1 MPIENGLTY
10 LKNKINNNNSF
21 FENVDKL
28 KSENEALK
36 QKNSELEQQMREFEI
51 MKNENEQLKQELNLA
66 ENAKS
71 AILIEASTGEILYQK
86 NANEKLA
93 PASMTKIMS
102 LILIMENIENGNLKW
117 NDVVVVS
124 KNASSMGG
132 SQIFLE
138 TNEMMTVED
147 LVKGICIA
155 SGNDATVALAEKIA
169 GTEKA
174 FVKLMN
180 DKAKSLG
187 LKNTNFV
194 NATGLDA
201 EGHYSTAYD
210 MSVMARELVRHEK
223 ILEFSSIYEDYL
235 RKNTSKSFWLVN
247 TNRLV
252 KFYSYIDGLK
262 TGYTKNAGYCLTAT
276 GQKRNMRLISVVMGE
291 ESTDKRSTDTLAMLD
306 YGFNMYSINT
316 VVSKKNSLGNVP
328 VNLGKKENVDIKVV
342 KDINI
347 LNNSQKGE
355 RNINYELITNNITA
369 PVKVGDVVGK
379 IKVYEDGKYM
389 YTEDVTVAF
398 NVEKAS
404 IWKILIRNIKDII
417 TIKV

>member
-1 MPIENGLTY
+1 MRKIWIFIFLILFIPIRVYGE
-10 LKNKINNNNSF
+10 
-21 FENVDKL
+21 
-28 KSENEALK
+28 
-36 QKNSELEQQMREFEI
+36 
-51 MKNENEQLKQELNLA
+51 ELNLA

-86 NANEKLA
+86 NANERLA

-117 NDVVVVS
+117 NDIVVVS

-155 SGNDATVALAEKIA
+155 SGNDATVSLAEKIA

-187 LKNTNFV
+187 IRNTNFM
-194 NATGLDA
+194 NSTGLDA
-201 EGHYSTAYD
+201 EGHYSSAYD
-210 MSVMARELVRHEK
+210 MSIMARELVRHEK

-235 RKNTSKSFWLVN
+235 RKNTAKKFWLVN
-247 TNRLV
+247 TNKLV

-262 TGYTKNAGYCLTAT
+262 TGYTGNAGYCLTAT
-276 GQKRNMRLISVVMGE
+276 GMKNDMRLISVVMGE
-291 ESTDKRSTDTLAMLD
+291 ENTDNRTTDTLAMLD
-306 YGFNMYSINT
+306 YGFNMYSINK
-316 VVSKKNSLGNVP
+316 VVNKDKSLGNVR
-328 VNLGKKENVDIKVV
+328 VNLGDIENVDIMLEE
-342 KDINI
+342 DITI
-347 LNNSQKGE
+347 LNNNQKGKK
-355 RNINYELITNNITA
+355 NITYEINTNNINA
-369 PVKVGDVVGK
+369 PVKKGDVVGK
-379 IKVYEDGKYM
+379 IDVYEEGRYLYSRDI
-389 YTEDVTVAF
+389 TVM
-398 NVEKAS
+398 NDIEKAN
-404 IWKILIRNIKDII
+404 IFKVFIRNLRDIVGV
-417 TIKV
+417 KV

>member
-1 MPIENGLTY
+1 M
-10 LKNKINNNNSF
+10 KKICLF
-21 FENVDKL
+21 LLLFLIPFVVKGE
-28 KSENEALK
+28 
-36 QKNSELEQQMREFEI
+36 
-51 MKNENEQLKQELNLA
+51 ELNLA

-86 NANEKLA
+86 NANERLA

-117 NDVVVVS
+117 NDIVVVS

-201 EGHYSTAYD
+201 EGHY
-210 MSVMARELVRHEK
+210 
-223 ILEFSSIYEDYL
+223 
-235 RKNTSKSFWLVN
+235 
-247 TNRLV
+247 
-252 KFYSYIDGLK
+252 
-262 TGYTKNAGYCLTAT
+262 
-276 GQKRNMRLISVVMGE
+276 
-291 ESTDKRSTDTLAMLD
+291 
-306 YGFNMYSINT
+306 
-316 VVSKKNSLGNVP
+316 
-328 VNLGKKENVDIKVV
+328 
-342 KDINI
+342 
-347 LNNSQKGE
+347 
-355 RNINYELITNNITA
+355 
-369 PVKVGDVVGK
+369 
-379 IKVYEDGKYM
+379 
-389 YTEDVTVAF
+389 
-398 NVEKAS
+398 
-404 IWKILIRNIKDII
+404 
-417 TIKV
+417 

>member
-1 MPIENGLTY
+1 M
-10 LKNKINNNNSF
+10 KKICLF
-21 FENVDKL
+21 LLLFLIPFVVKGE
-28 KSENEALK
+28 
-36 QKNSELEQQMREFEI
+36 
-51 MKNENEQLKQELNLA
+51 ELNLS

-71 AILIEASTGEILYQK
+71 PILIEASTGEILYQK
-86 NANEKLA
+86 NANERLA

-117 NDVVVVS
+117 NDIVVVS

-138 TNEMMTVED
+138 ANEMMTVED

-194 NATGLDA
+194 NSTGLDA
-201 EGHYSTAYD
+201 EGHYSTAND
-210 MSVMARELVRHEK
+210 MSVMARELVKHEK

-235 RKNTSKSFWLVN
+235 RKNTAKSFWLVN
-247 TNRLV
+247 TNKLV

-262 TGYTKNAGYCLTAT
+262 TGFTDDAGYCLTAT
-276 GQKRNMRLISVVMGE
+276 GKKNNMRLISVVMGE
-291 ESTDKRSTDTLAMLD
+291 ASIDNRSADTLAMLD
-306 YGFNMYSINT
+306 YGFNMYNIDT
-316 VVSKKNSLGNVP
+316 VVSKDKELGNVS
-328 VNLGKKENVDIKVV
+328 VNLGDKEKVSIISVNDIT
-342 KDINI
+342 I
-347 LNNSQKGE
+347 LNNSQKE
-355 RNINYELITNNITA
+355 KRNITYEMDVNNISA
-369 PVKVGDVVGK
+369 PVKRVDIVGE
-379 IKVYEDGKYM
+379 IKVYEDGRYL
-389 YTEDVTVAF
+389 YSEDITV
-398 NVEKAS
+398 VEDIEKAN
-404 IWKILIRNIKDII
+404 IFKIFLRNLRDIFS
-417 TIKV
+417 VNMV

>member
-1 MPIENGLTY
+1 MRKIWIFIFLILFIPIRVYGE
-10 LKNKINNNNSF
+10 
-21 FENVDKL
+21 
-28 KSENEALK
+28 
-36 QKNSELEQQMREFEI
+36 
-51 MKNENEQLKQELNLA
+51 ELNLA

-86 NANEKLA
+86 NANERLA

-117 NDVVVVS
+117 NDIVVVS

-155 SGNDATVALAEKIA
+155 SGNDATVSLAEKIA

-187 LKNTNFV
+187 LRNTNFM
-194 NATGLDA
+194 NSTGLDA
-201 EGHYSTAYD
+201 EGHYSSAYD
-210 MSVMARELVRHEK
+210 MSIMARELVRHEK

-235 RKNTSKSFWLVN
+235 RKNTAKKFWLVN
-247 TNRLV
+247 TNKLV

-262 TGYTKNAGYCLTAT
+262 TGYTGNAGYCLTAT
-276 GQKRNMRLISVVMGE
+276 GMKNDMRLISVVMGE
-291 ESTDKRSTDTLAMLD
+291 ENTDNRTTDTLAMLD
-306 YGFNMYSINT
+306 YGFNMYSINK
-316 VVSKKNSLGNVP
+316 VVNKDKSLGNVR
-328 VNLGKKENVDIKVV
+328 VNLGDIENVDIMLEE
-342 KDINI
+342 DITI
-347 LNNSQKGE
+347 LNNNQKGKK
-355 RNINYELITNNITA
+355 NITYEINTNNINA
-369 PVKVGDVVGK
+369 PVKKGDVVGK
-379 IKVYEDGKYM
+379 IDVYEEGRYLYSRDI
-389 YTEDVTVAF
+389 TVM
-398 NVEKAS
+398 NDIEKAN
-404 IWKILIRNIKDII
+404 IFKVFIRNLRDIVGV
-417 TIKV
+417 KV

>member
-1 MPIENGLTY
+1 M
-10 LKNKINNNNSF
+10 KKICLF
-21 FENVDKL
+21 LLLFLIPFVVKGE
-28 KSENEALK
+28 
-36 QKNSELEQQMREFEI
+36 
-51 MKNENEQLKQELNLA
+51 ELNLA

-71 AILIEASTGEILYQK
+71 AILIEVSTGEILYQK
-86 NANEKLA
+86 NANERLA

-102 LILIMENIENGNLKW
+102 LILIMENIANGNLKW
-117 NDVVVVS
+117 NDIVVVS

-180 DKAKSLG
+180 DKVKSLG

-201 EGHYSTAYD
+201 EGHYSSAYD

-235 RKNTSKSFWLVN
+235 RKNTAKKFWLVN
-247 TNRLV
+247 TNKLV

-262 TGYTKNAGYCLTAT
+262 TGYTGNAGYCLTAT
-276 GQKRNMRLISVVMGE
+276 GLKNDMRLISVVMGE
-291 ESTDKRSTDTLAMLD
+291 ENIDNRTTDTLAMLD
-306 YGFNMYSINT
+306 YGFNMYSINKI
-316 VVSKKNSLGNVP
+316 VSKNKSLGNVR
-328 VNLGKKENVDIKVV
+328 VNLGNIENVDIMVEN
-342 KDINI
+342 DITI
-347 LNNSQKGE
+347 LNNNQKGNKNITYE
-355 RNINYELITNNITA
+355 INTDNINA
-369 PVKVGDVVGK
+369 PVKKGDVVGK
-379 IKVYEDGKYM
+379 IDVYEDGRYL
-389 YTEDVTVAF
+389 YSRDITVM
-398 NVEKAS
+398 NDIEKAN
-404 IWKILIRNIKDII
+404 IFKVFIRNLRDIMGV
-417 TIKV
+417 KV

>member
-1 MPIENGLTY
+1 MRKIWIFIFLILFIPIRVYGE
-10 LKNKINNNNSF
+10 
-21 FENVDKL
+21 
-28 KSENEALK
+28 
-36 QKNSELEQQMREFEI
+36 
-51 MKNENEQLKQELNLA
+51 ELNLA

-86 NANEKLA
+86 NANERLA

-117 NDVVVVS
+117 NDIVVVS

-187 LKNTNFV
+187 LRNTNFM
-194 NATGLDA
+194 NSTGLDT
-201 EGHYSTAYD
+201 EGHYSSAHD

-235 RKNTSKSFWLVN
+235 RKNTAKKFWLVN
-247 TNRLV
+247 TNKLV

-262 TGYTKNAGYCLTAT
+262 TGYTGNAGYCLTAT
-276 GQKRNMRLISVVMGE
+276 GMKNDMRLISVVMGE
-291 ESTDKRSTDTLAMLD
+291 ENTDNRTTDTLAMLD
-306 YGFNMYSINT
+306 YGFNMYSINK
-316 VVSKKNSLGNVP
+316 VVNKDKSLGNVR
-328 VNLGKKENVDIKVV
+328 VNLGDIENVDIMLEE
-342 KDINI
+342 DITI
-347 LNNSQKGE
+347 LNNNQKGKK
-355 RNINYELITNNITA
+355 NITYEINTNNINA
-369 PVKVGDVVGK
+369 PVKKGDVVGK
-379 IKVYEDGKYM
+379 IDVYEEGRYLYSRDI
-389 YTEDVTVAF
+389 TVM
-398 NVEKAS
+398 NDIEKAN
-404 IWKILIRNIKDII
+404 IFKVFIRNLRDIVGV
-417 TIKV
+417 KV